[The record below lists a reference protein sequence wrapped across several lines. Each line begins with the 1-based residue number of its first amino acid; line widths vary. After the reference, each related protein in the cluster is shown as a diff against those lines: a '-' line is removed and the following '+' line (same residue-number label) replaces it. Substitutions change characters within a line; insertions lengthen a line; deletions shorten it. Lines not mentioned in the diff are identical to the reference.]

1 MFYEE
6 NDNRKSISLVSIIAI
21 ILASLLVVT
30 AIVVD
35 IQNGLTL
42 AEKIN
47 IKNQEIAIAQQNIID
62 ANESKNEAN
71 DNKENQNKKQEN
83 KVEQQKQEN
92 KTAAKNTTKNE
103 TKEEKT
109 ENKTEN
115 KTTKQENTTKTE
127 NKTET
132 QTQPKEQT
140 PATKP
145 VNNSAGKIFLTF
157 DDGPSN
163 ATTGRLLDI
172 LKKYN
177 VKATFFVTGNG
188 SDELT
193 KREYNEGHSIGLH
206 TYSHS
211 YKTVYA
217 SEEAFFNDLAKVD
230 QRVYNAVGIHP
241 KITRFPGGAS
251 NTVSKFN
258 PGIMTRLS
266 KQLTAKGYKYWDW
279 NVSSGDAGETTNPD
293 RIVENVKNG
302 CSKDKRNIVLMHDIH
317 EYTVNAIERIIIWAK
332 ENNYQFYRIEEN
344 MDPVHHRIA
353 N

>member
-1 MFYEE
+1 MSYDE
-6 NDNRKSISLVSIIAI
+6 NGNNQKSISLVSIIAI
-21 ILASLLVVT
+21 ILASLLVMT

-35 IQNGLTL
+35 IKNGLTL
-42 AEKIN
+42 AERIN
-47 IKNQEIAIAQQNIID
+47 MKNQEIAIAQQNDINAS
-62 ANESKNEAN
+62 ANPNEV
-71 DNKENQNKKQEN
+71 DNKENQKQP
-83 KVEQQKQEN
+83 EN
-92 KTAAKNTTKNE
+92 KTQTAK
-103 TKEEKT
+103 
-109 ENKTEN
+109 ENK
-115 KTTKQENTTKTE
+115 
-127 NKTET
+127 
-132 QTQPKEQT
+132 TQPKEPT
-140 PATKP
+140 PTPTP
-145 VNNSAGKIFLTF
+145 VDNTVGKIFLTF

-188 SDELT
+188 SDDLI

-230 QRVYNAVGIHP
+230 QRVYNAIGIHS

-258 PGIMTRLS
+258 KGIMTRLA
-266 KQLTAKGYKYWDW
+266 KQLTEKGYKYWDW
-279 NVSSGDAGETTNPD
+279 NVSSGDAGDTTNPD
-293 RIVENVKNG
+293 KIVENVTNN
-302 CSKDKRNIVLMHDIH
+302 CTKDKRNIVLMHDIH
-317 EYTVNAIERIIIWAK
+317 EYTVNAIERIILWAK

>member
-1 MFYEE
+1 MSYDE
-6 NDNRKSISLVSIIAI
+6 NGNNQKSISLVSIIAI
-21 ILASLLVVT
+21 ILASLLVVG
-30 AIVVD
+30 AILYDVQSGLIFVD
-35 IQNGLTL
+35 KL
-42 AEKIN
+42 AKSG
-47 IKNQEIAIAQQNIID
+47 QEIAIAQVDQN
-62 ANESKNEAN
+62 EV
-71 DNKENQNKKQEN
+71 KENLEN
-83 KVEQQKQEN
+83 KQ
-92 KTAAKNTTKNE
+92 
-103 TKEEKT
+103 T
-109 ENKTEN
+109 ENKTEEN
-115 KTTKQENTTKTE
+115 KKEEQKLEQQPVQQPAQQPAQKPVENTTQKQDQNQTQQQTQ
-127 NKTET
+127 NTT
-132 QTQPKEQT
+132 QTPTVAPTQPAQPTT
-140 PATKP
+140 PAP
-145 VNNSAGKIFLTF
+145 AEQNYGKIFLTF

-188 SDELT
+188 SDELI

-217 SEEAFFNDLAKVD
+217 SEEAFFNDLGKVD
-230 QRVYNAVGIHP
+230 QRVYNAIGIHP

-258 PGIMTRLS
+258 PGIMTRLA
-266 KQLTAKGYKYWDW
+266 KQLKEKGYKYWDW
-279 NVSSGDAGETTNPD
+279 NVSSGDAGDTKNPD
-293 RIVENVKNG
+293 KIVQNVTEE

-317 EYTVNAIERIIIWAK
+317 EYTVDSIERIIIWAK
-332 ENNYQFYRIEEN
+332 ENNYEFCRIEEN

>member
-1 MFYEE
+1 MFNDE
-6 NDNRKSISLVSIIAI
+6 NENQKSISLVSVIAI
-21 ILASLLVVT
+21 ILASLLVVG
-30 AIVVD
+30 AIVID
-35 IQNGLTL
+35 IYSSLTV
-42 AEKIN
+42 AERLGIN
-47 IKNQEIAIAQQNIID
+47 QQDAVVAQEENNLK
-62 ANESKNEAN
+62 NESTNEATN
-71 DNKENQNKKQEN
+71 NRNLEKENKEQQQKKEEKKQEN
-83 KVEQQKQEN
+83 KVVENKKKENTTQKTEENKNQTQEN
-92 KTAAKNTTKNE
+92 KVQDPVQVPKPV
-103 TKEEKT
+103 
-109 ENKTEN
+109 
-115 KTTKQENTTKTE
+115 
-127 NKTET
+127 
-132 QTQPKEQT
+132 QPQPET
-140 PATKP
+140 PAP
-145 VNNSAGKIFLTF
+145 VEASYGKIFLTF

-188 SDELT
+188 SDELI

-217 SEEAFFNDLAKVD
+217 SEEAFFNDLEKVD
-230 QRVYNAVGIHP
+230 KRVYNAIGIHP

-258 PGIMTRLS
+258 SGIMTRLA
-266 KQLTAKGYKYWDW
+266 KQLKEKGYKYWDW
-279 NVSSGDAGETTNPD
+279 NVSSGDAGDTRNPD
-293 RIVENVKNG
+293 KIVQNVTEG

-317 EYTVNAIERIIIWAK
+317 EYTVNSIERIIIWAK
-332 ENNYQFYRIEEN
+332 ENNYEFCRIEEN

>member
-1 MFYEE
+1 MADRLNLNQPEVVVAQQEE
-6 NDNRKSISLVSIIAI
+6 NKESN
-21 ILASLLVVT
+21 
-30 AIVVD
+30 
-35 IQNGLTL
+35 
-42 AEKIN
+42 E
-47 IKNQEIAIAQQNIID
+47 IKE
-62 ANESKNEAN
+62 
-71 DNKENQNKKQEN
+71 KQEN
-83 KVEQQKQEN
+83 KVAEQTQKQEN
-92 KTAAKNTTKNE
+92 KTTEKNTTKTE
-103 TKEEKT
+103 TKE
-109 ENKTEN
+109 N
-115 KTTKQENTTKTE
+115 KTE

-132 QTQPKEQT
+132 QNTTTVPEQKKAETPVQPKEPT
-140 PATKP
+140 PTPTP
-145 VNNSAGKIFLTF
+145 VDNTVGKIFLTF

-177 VKATFFVTGNG
+177 VKATFFVPGNG
-188 SDELT
+188 SDDLI

-258 PGIMTRLS
+258 KGIMTRLA
-266 KQLTAKGYKYWDW
+266 KQLTEKGYKYWDW
-279 NVSSGDAGETTNPD
+279 NVSSGDAGDTTNPD
-293 RIVENVKNG
+293 KIVENVTSN
-302 CSKDKRNIVLMHDIH
+302 CTKDKRNIVLMHDIH
-317 EYTVNAIERIIIWAK
+317 EYTVNAIERIILWAK

>member
-1 MFYEE
+1 MFYDE

-21 ILASLLVVT
+21 ILASLLVVG
-30 AIVVD
+30 AIVWE
-35 IQNGLTL
+35 IQDNLTL
-42 AEKIN
+42 ADRLQIN
-47 IKNQEIAIAQQNIID
+47 QAEVVVAQQENSD
-62 ANESKNEAN
+62 GKNNEAN
-71 DNKENQNKKQEN
+71 NNQENQNKQTT
-83 KVEQQKQEN
+83 QPEN
-92 KTAAKNTTKNE
+92 KTPQPTTENKKEENKNNEKLVAEDKNTT
-103 TKEEKT
+103 
-109 ENKTEN
+109 
-115 KTTKQENTTKTE
+115 QENTTKTE
-127 NKTET
+127 NQVQTP
-132 QTQPKEQT
+132 TQPKEPT
-140 PATKP
+140 PTPTP
-145 VNNSAGKIFLTF
+145 VDNTVGKIFLTF

-188 SDELT
+188 SDDLI

-230 QRVYNAVGIHP
+230 QRVYNAIGIHS

-258 PGIMTRLS
+258 KGIMTRLA
-266 KQLTAKGYKYWDW
+266 KQLTEKGYKYWDW
-279 NVSSGDAGETTNPD
+279 NVSSGDAGDTTNPD
-293 RIVENVKNG
+293 KIVENVTSN
-302 CSKDKRNIVLMHDIH
+302 CTKDKRNIVLMHDIH
-317 EYTVNAIERIIIWAK
+317 EYTVNAIERIILWAK

>member
-1 MFYEE
+1 MFYDE

-21 ILASLLVVT
+21 ILASLLVVG
-30 AIVVD
+30 AIVWE
-35 IQNGLTL
+35 IQDNLTL
-42 AEKIN
+42 ADRLQIN
-47 IKNQEIAIAQQNIID
+47 QAEVVVAQQENSD
-62 ANESKNEAN
+62 EKNNEVNSNQ
-71 DNKENQNKKQEN
+71 ENQNKQN
-83 KVEQQKQEN
+83 PQQEN
-92 KTAAKNTTKNE
+92 KTPQPTTENKKEENKNNEKPVAENKNTT
-103 TKEEKT
+103 
-109 ENKTEN
+109 
-115 KTTKQENTTKTE
+115 QENTTKIE
-127 NKTET
+127 NQVQTT
-132 QTQPKEQT
+132 TQPKEPT
-140 PATKP
+140 PTPTP
-145 VNNSAGKIFLTF
+145 VDNTVGKIFLTF

-188 SDELT
+188 SDDLI

-230 QRVYNAVGIHP
+230 QRVYNAIGIHS

-258 PGIMTRLS
+258 KGIMTRLA
-266 KQLTAKGYKYWDW
+266 KQLTEKGYKYWDW
-279 NVSSGDAGETTNPD
+279 NVSSGDAGDTTNPD
-293 RIVENVKNG
+293 KIVENVTSN
-302 CSKDKRNIVLMHDIH
+302 CTKDKRNIVLMHDIH
-317 EYTVNAIERIIIWAK
+317 EYTVNAIERIILWAK

>member
-1 MFYEE
+1 MFYDE

-21 ILASLLVVT
+21 ILASLLVVG
-30 AIVVD
+30 AIVWE
-35 IQNGLTL
+35 IQDNLTL
-42 AEKIN
+42 ADRLQIN
-47 IKNQEIAIAQQNIID
+47 QAEVVVAQQENSD
-62 ANESKNEAN
+62 GKNNEAN
-71 DNKENQNKKQEN
+71 NNQENQNKQTT
-83 KVEQQKQEN
+83 QPEN
-92 KTAAKNTTKNE
+92 KTPQPTTENKKEENKNNEKPVAEDKNTT
-103 TKEEKT
+103 
-109 ENKTEN
+109 
-115 KTTKQENTTKTE
+115 QENTTKTE
-127 NKTET
+127 NQVQTP
-132 QTQPKEQT
+132 TQPKEPT
-140 PATKP
+140 PTPTP
-145 VNNSAGKIFLTF
+145 VDNTVGKIFLTF

-188 SDELT
+188 SDDLI

-230 QRVYNAVGIHP
+230 QRVYNAVGIHS

-258 PGIMTRLS
+258 KGIMTRLA
-266 KQLTAKGYKYWDW
+266 KQLTEKGYKYWDW
-279 NVSSGDAGETTNPD
+279 NVSSGDAGDTTNPD
-293 RIVENVKNG
+293 KIVENVTSN
-302 CSKDKRNIVLMHDIH
+302 CTKDKRNIILMHDIH
-317 EYTVNAIERIIIWAK
+317 EYTVNAIERIILWAK

>member
-1 MFYEE
+1 MSYDEKG
-6 NDNRKSISLVSIIAI
+6 NNQKSISLVSIIAI
-21 ILASLLVVT
+21 ILASLLVMT

-35 IQNGLTL
+35 IKNGLTL
-42 AEKIN
+42 AERIN
-47 IKNQEIAIAQQNIID
+47 MKNQEIAIAQQNDINAS
-62 ANESKNEAN
+62 ANPNEV
-71 DNKENQNKKQEN
+71 DNKENQKQP
-83 KVEQQKQEN
+83 EN
-92 KTAAKNTTKNE
+92 KTQTAK
-103 TKEEKT
+103 
-109 ENKTEN
+109 ENKTEEN
-115 KTTKQENTTKTE
+115 KNENKNNEKPIVENKNATQENTTKIE

-132 QTQPKEQT
+132 PATTPPQPKEPT
-140 PATKP
+140 PTPTP
-145 VNNSAGKIFLTF
+145 VDNTVGKIFLTF

-188 SDELT
+188 SDDLI

-230 QRVYNAVGIHP
+230 QRVYNAIGIHS

-258 PGIMTRLS
+258 KGIMTRLA
-266 KQLTAKGYKYWDW
+266 KQLTEKGYKYWDW
-279 NVSSGDAGETTNPD
+279 NVSSGDAGDTTNPD
-293 RIVENVKNG
+293 KIVENVTNN
-302 CSKDKRNIVLMHDIH
+302 CTKDKRNIVLMHDIH
-317 EYTVNAIERIIIWAK
+317 EYTVNAIERIILWAK
-332 ENNYQFYRIEEN
+332 ENNYEFYRIEEN

>member
-1 MFYEE
+1 M
-6 NDNRKSISLVSIIAI
+6 DNTV
-21 ILASLLVVT
+21 
-30 AIVVD
+30 
-35 IQNGLTL
+35 
-42 AEKIN
+42 
-47 IKNQEIAIAQQNIID
+47 
-62 ANESKNEAN
+62 
-71 DNKENQNKKQEN
+71 
-83 KVEQQKQEN
+83 
-92 KTAAKNTTKNE
+92 
-103 TKEEKT
+103 
-109 ENKTEN
+109 
-115 KTTKQENTTKTE
+115 
-127 NKTET
+127 
-132 QTQPKEQT
+132 
-140 PATKP
+140 
-145 VNNSAGKIFLTF
+145 GKIFLTF

-188 SDELT
+188 SDDLI

-230 QRVYNAVGIHP
+230 QRVYNAIGIHS

-258 PGIMTRLS
+258 KGIMTRLA
-266 KQLTAKGYKYWDW
+266 KQLTEKGYKYWDW
-279 NVSSGDAGETTNPD
+279 NVSSGDAGDTTNPD
-293 RIVENVKNG
+293 KIVENVTNN
-302 CSKDKRNIVLMHDIH
+302 CTKDKRNIVLMHDIH
-317 EYTVNAIERIIIWAK
+317 EYTVNAIERIILWAK
-332 ENNYQFYRIEEN
+332 ENNYEFYRIEEN

>member
-1 MFYEE
+1 MLNDE
-6 NDNRKSISLVSIIAI
+6 NNSNRKSISLVSIIAI
-21 ILASLLVVT
+21 VLASLLVVA
-30 AIVVD
+30 AIVVE
-35 IQNGLTL
+35 IQDSLTL
-42 AEKIN
+42 ADRLN
-47 IKNQEIAIAQQNIID
+47 LNQPEVVVAQQ
-62 ANESKNEAN
+62 EE
-71 DNKENQNKKQEN
+71 NKESNEIKEKQEN
-83 KVEQQKQEN
+83 KVVDQTPKQEN
-92 KTAAKNTTKNE
+92 KTTEKNTTKTE
-103 TKEEKT
+103 TKENKI
-109 ENKTEN
+109 EN
-115 KTTKQENTTKTE
+115 KTE

-132 QTQPKEQT
+132 QNTTTVPEQKKTETPVQPKEPT
-140 PATKP
+140 PTPTP
-145 VNNSAGKIFLTF
+145 VDNTVGKIFLTF

-188 SDELT
+188 SDDLI

-258 PGIMTRLS
+258 KGIMTRLA
-266 KQLTAKGYKYWDW
+266 KQLTEKGYKYWDW
-279 NVSSGDAGETTNPD
+279 NVSSGDAGDTTNPD
-293 RIVENVKNG
+293 KIVENVTSN
-302 CSKDKRNIVLMHDIH
+302 CTKDKRNIVLMHDIH
-317 EYTVNAIERIIIWAK
+317 EYTVNAIERIILWAK

>member
-1 MFYEE
+1 MFYDE

-21 ILASLLVVT
+21 ILASLLVVG
-30 AIVVD
+30 AIVWE
-35 IQNGLTL
+35 IQDNLTIADRL
-42 AEKIN
+42 QINQAEVVV
-47 IKNQEIAIAQQNIID
+47 AQQENSD
-62 ANESKNEAN
+62 EKNNEVNSNQ
-71 DNKENQNKKQEN
+71 ENQNKQN
-83 KVEQQKQEN
+83 PQQEN
-92 KTAAKNTTKNE
+92 KTPQPTTENKKEENKNNEKPVAENKNTT
-103 TKEEKT
+103 
-109 ENKTEN
+109 
-115 KTTKQENTTKTE
+115 QENITKIENQVQTT
-127 NKTET
+127 
-132 QTQPKEQT
+132 TQPKEPT
-140 PATKP
+140 PTPTP
-145 VNNSAGKIFLTF
+145 VDNTVGKIFLTF

-188 SDELT
+188 SDDLI

-230 QRVYNAVGIHP
+230 QRVYNAIGIHS

-258 PGIMTRLS
+258 KGIMTRLA
-266 KQLTAKGYKYWDW
+266 KQLTEKGYKYWDW
-279 NVSSGDAGETTNPD
+279 NVSSGDAGDTTNPD
-293 RIVENVKNG
+293 KIVENVTSN
-302 CSKDKRNIVLMHDIH
+302 CTKDKRNIVLMHDIH
-317 EYTVNAIERIIIWAK
+317 EYTVNAIERIILWAK